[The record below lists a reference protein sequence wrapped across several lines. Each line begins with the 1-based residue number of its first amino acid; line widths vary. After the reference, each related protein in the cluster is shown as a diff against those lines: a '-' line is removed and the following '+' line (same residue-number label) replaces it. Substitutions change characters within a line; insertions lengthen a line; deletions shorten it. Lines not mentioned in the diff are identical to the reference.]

1 MKKYSFHTG
10 LSFLFIVILTL
21 LGAAQP
27 AAATGGE
34 GYRILIPSIQVEAP
48 IVPVYIREFPNGDV
62 TWDVSNLQMTVGHFE
77 GLPHVGQGGNAVL
90 GGHSEQARGQ
100 ADVFY
105 NLHRVSVGDSVIVT
119 TGDTDFLYEVARV
132 FSVSPNDLSVL
143 YPSNAEQLTLI
154 TCDLASYQAEN
165 GAYSRRTVVVAR
177 RVE

>member
-1 MKKYSFHTG
+1 MKRQSFHTG
-10 LSFLFIVILTL
+10 LSFLFIIILML
-21 LGAAQP
+21 LGQTQP
-27 AAATGGE
+27 VAATGGE
-34 GYRILIPSIQVEAP
+34 GLRILIPAIQIEAP

-62 TWDVSNLQMTVGHFE
+62 TWDVSNLQMAVGHFE
-77 GLPHVGQGGNAVL
+77 GLPNIGQGGNIVL
-90 GGHSEQARGQ
+90 GGHSERERGE

-119 TGDTDFLYEVARV
+119 ADDTSFHYEVEQV
-132 FSVSPNDLSVL
+132 FSVPSSDLSVL
-143 YPSNAEQLTLI
+143 YPSNSEQLTLI